1 MKKTDDIRVWAYSS
15 ANGKEI
21 SKFFI
26 DGSMGQSDFTNLLQI
41 KKSMLNRIPK
51 NYYEKKIIIN
61 IHNLTS
67 GSYNTFIVKNP
78 NEKPIIQKSTISRRV
93 VKLTAKDKKINL
105 LIKEIRIANN
115 KFLDRKVLT
124 TREKNLMEFTHGR
137 GVVEGAKQAYKKGL

>member
-61 IHNLTS
+61 IHNLTT
-67 GSYNTFIVKNP
+67 GSYNTYIVKNP
-78 NEKPIIQKSTISRRV
+78 NGRFLQEVKKKPIKKTIIKKKV
-93 VKLTAKDKKINL
+93 NVKKRLK
-105 LIKEIRIANN
+105 
-115 KFLDRKVLT
+115 
-124 TREKNLMEFTHGR
+124 
-137 GVVEGAKQAYKKGL
+137 